1 MVHNEYFTADLPGA
15 TAGQDEDS
23 TLSPGGKYVYMHDLH
38 TLDKRVPQ
46 LRGALPESACK
57 VLTPLKVAS
66 WADALKDYP
75 DQELAEYLLRGIVQG
90 FHIGFDYSRY
100 CSLTGFEE
108 RAWDRGYTH
117 VHDSAWDQV
126 SM

>member
-1 MVHNEYFTADLPGA
+1 MNISQLTA

-23 TLSPGGKYVYMHDLH
+23 TLSPGGKYVYMQDLH

-100 CSLTGFEE
+100 CSLTGDLRREPGTE
-108 RAWDRGYTH
+108 AIHMYVT
-117 VHDSAWDQV
+117 VHGIK
-126 SM
+126 